1 MAKTWDYRGNRK
13 KGSFAQKKKELQE
26 YEDLATSGYL
36 DKVSNSKRI
45 RVDLDILE
53 EEY

>member
-13 KGSFAQKKKELQE
+13 KGSFSQKKKELQE
-26 YEDLATSGYL
+26 YEDLAQSGYL
-36 DKVSNSKRI
+36 DEISNSKRI
-45 RVDLDILE
+45 RLDLDYLD